1 MDELVKAMKI
11 AFASENVYYVKASSF
26 HWNIEGPNFPQYHEL
41 LNTIYNE
48 VYNARDD
55 FAENIR
61 KLGSYALGSNSSYI
75 KYSAIQES
83 NEVPEPQAML
93 AELLADSEKIANF
106 LKIVFDL
113 AEQNGEHGLSN
124 FIADRQDA
132 HKKHAWMLRSTLK
145 NSGI

>member
-145 NSGI
+145 TTGL